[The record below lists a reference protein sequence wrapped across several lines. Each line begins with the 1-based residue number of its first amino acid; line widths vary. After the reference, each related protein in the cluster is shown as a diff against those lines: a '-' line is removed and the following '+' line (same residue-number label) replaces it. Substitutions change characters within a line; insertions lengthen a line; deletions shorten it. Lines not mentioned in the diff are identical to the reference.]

1 MATLVDIAPAPP
13 ALEATVRAALDRVV
27 ATIDHALESPRPEV
41 QTLANHALRYRGKMF
56 RPALA
61 IVAASAALPDFDEHH
76 PRFDEVAH
84 AAAVIEIIHLA
95 TLIHDDVLDLAE
107 ARRGQPSVNALTSN
121 ETAIILGDYLFAKS
135 FHLCS
140 KLPVRHH
147 QGLHTATRVGEIT
160 AKVCTGELTQLT
172 NRHNTNLSPDTYFT
186 IIQEKTGE
194 LIAAACELGARH
206 AGADE
211 NTTNAL
217 ATFGLRVGT
226 AFQIRDDLLDLTGQT
241 NTVGKPLGRDIQLGK
256 LTLPLI
262 HHLAAANGHASTLRD
277 ALQNPRDLKGPL
289 AGDDARARLAE
300 QLEQTGSIQHATH
313 AAQHNITLAKQALT
327 ALHPSHARDYL
338 DQLADAVIERP
349 A

>member
-13 ALEATVRAALDRVV
+13 ALESAVRAALDRVV
-27 ATIDHALESPRPEV
+27 EIIDHALESPRPEV
-41 QTLANHALRYRGKMF
+41 QRLADHALRYRGKMF

-61 IVAASAALPDFDEHH
+61 VVAASAADPDFNQQH
-76 PRFDEVAH
+76 PRFHEVAQ

-95 TLIHDDVLDLAE
+95 TLVHDDVLDLAE
-107 ARRGQPSVNALTSN
+107 SRRGQTSLNNLTSN
-121 ETAIILGDYLFAKS
+121 ETAVILGDYLFAKS

-160 AKVCTGELTQLT
+160 ARVCTGELTQLT
-172 NRHNTNLSPDTYFT
+172 NRHNTNLSPETYFT
-186 IIQEKTGE
+186 IIEEKTGE

-206 AGADE
+206 AGA
-211 NTTNAL
+211 NTNNTDAL

-226 AFQIRDDLLDLTGQT
+226 AFQIRDDLLDLTGHS
-241 NTVGKPLGRDIQLGK
+241 NTVGKPLGRDLQLGK

-277 ALQNPRDLKGPL
+277 ALQNPSDLKGPL
-289 AGDDARARLAE
+289 AGDDARERLAE
-300 QLEQTGSIQHATH
+300 QLEQTGSIQHATRV
-313 AAQHNITLAKQALT
+313 ARHNIDLATQALN
-327 ALHPSHARDYL
+327 ALPPSPARDYL
-338 DQLADAVIERP
+338 NQLAEAVIERP